1 MKRIL
6 LITLLLII
14 LFNGFSYGQQGYI
27 EGQSGFVEL
36 ISRNSI
42 RILLLTVGFIGMIL
56 EIFIPGFGIGGIIS
70 IISFGLFFA
79 GNIIAGNS
87 EWTSLIVFIIGL
99 ILLVIEAIS
108 PGFGLPGIS
117 GIIFIALG
125 IILAMESIRVAI
137 ESLSISIILTT
148 IITILLIK
156 RGYSF
161 KAFDRVVLNTNL
173 NKEGGY
179 VSSKDKDEYL
189 GKEGVAISELRP
201 SGIIEI
207 DGERLD
213 ALSEGV
219 FIPRDAKVKVVK
231 VEGSKII
238 VRRL

>member
-6 LITLLLII
+6 LFLLLFIVLLSGI
-14 LFNGFSYGQQGYI
+14 SYGQQGYM
-27 EGQSGFVEL
+27 EGQSGFAEL

-42 RILLLTVGFIGMIL
+42 RILLLTIGFIGMIV

-173 NKEGGY
+173 NREGGY
-179 VSSKDKDEYL
+179 VSSEDKDEYL

>member
-6 LITLLLII
+6 LFLLLFIVLLSGI
-14 LFNGFSYGQQGYI
+14 SYGQQGYM
-27 EGQSGFVEL
+27 EGQSGFAEL

-42 RILLLTVGFIGMIL
+42 RILLLTIGFIGMIV

-179 VSSKDKDEYL
+179 VSSEDKDEYL